1 MHSRKTN
8 LILQKRA
15 ISSSWL
21 TGTPWGI
28 LENILLRHALAD
40 NIIGLLGF
48 DLMFSFFFFFSGF
61 LMFWFVRMNT
71 CLKKQELGYW
81 GICLFQA
88 LFPNLVS
95 VGIARCSWYFRGLI
109 LGPGFSDVG
118 QKPHSASLYRKS
130 ILEDLLLSLVRI
142 QNFWRHFLPLS
153 SNSSRPAL
161 PLVTPTSFWKD
172 SYADGST
179 RLSTRKGHEMDFWPW
194 IHFTSGTF
202 KWRAASG

>member
-109 LGPGFSDVG
+109 LGPSFSDVG
-118 QKPHSASLYRKS
+118 LSPTQHLYIEKAYWK
-130 ILEDLLLSLVRI
+130 ICFYLWWGFKTFEDIFFPS
-142 QNFWRHFLPLS
+142 
-153 SNSSRPAL
+153 
-161 PLVTPTSFWKD
+161 
-172 SYADGST
+172 
-179 RLSTRKGHEMDFWPW
+179 E
-194 IHFTSGTF
+194 F
-202 KWRAASG
+202 K